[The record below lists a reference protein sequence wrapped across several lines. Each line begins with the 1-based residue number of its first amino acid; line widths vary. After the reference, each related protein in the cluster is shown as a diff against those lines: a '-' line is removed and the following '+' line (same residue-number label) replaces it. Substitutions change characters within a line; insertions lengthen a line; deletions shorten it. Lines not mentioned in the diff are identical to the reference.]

1 MKKFVDFVTKLLQRL
16 KEEARAGIKRSNED
30 LYVFQSYLSNAPG
43 EKYHI
48 ENRHTKLKELFDYYV
63 KNNKIKGD

>member
-43 EKYHI
+43 EKYQI
-48 ENRHTKLKELFDYYV
+48 ENRHTKLKELFNYYV